1 MPQFRTTTP
10 SSSPAS
16 APVPPPVSSMG
27 ERGGCRPSSANNEI
41 CIPVNFEKPLPS
53 REIARGVSNLGNT
66 CYMNAALQALAHCPE
81 LCNALDTE
89 SHVLTCPVAHR
100 NARRRLER
108 GREDVSQ
115 DPALESSNSRP
126 LTELNSVGGHRRT
139 NSSSSVENKSS
150 KGSKKKRTKKDDPQA
165 ASDPYQEFGPNFE
178 FCTLCEVERLLA
190 RVHNRPEPSAVEEPD
205 GCDAGNDSKPIT
217 QEDAPVALPADG
229 PVLPEPFVSGFMS
242 SVAPWFRRGVQEDS
256 HEFLRLLI
264 DAMQNSCKGAR
275 AGCSTGGSKDKTIS
289 DDGGSSTSSSSS
301 SVLDGEYPFRLFR
314 GTVESNVTCAACGA
328 TSKKVDPI
336 EDIGLDILPSKPAA
350 PRMSS
355 TRMSSS
361 RSSSPTSINLL
372 SVDEALKRFVSSEN
386 LDTAY
391 KCEKCGSLGKA
402 TKTSE
407 LGSIP
412 PILTLHLKRFRYGS
426 QGSTG
431 LAQGG
436 LSRSGRAARGGGSA
450 LIDND
455 YVGPSGSAKIE
466 GHVKFSNVLLM
477 RAYLTPEFKE
487 SLPRSQMCVSRLFA
501 VVVHTG
507 KNSHSG
513 HYVVYVHDVNNK
525 KGWWK
530 MDDSKV
536 YKSSWDEVQN
546 VEAYML
552 FYRVVGHPVAKE
564 LESAANAKT
573 AEAERIM
580 KEIERAQEAAKI
592 AAEGEVKI
600 KVEEAAKATASALHH
615 SLNSFD
621 EKDAP
626 PNGVNNTPHLEN
638 ELPPLDRKRQRPDFV
653 SGPEWSKAC
662 TNLSDDF
669 HPYLNRAQDFIA
681 DTVQLTDP
689 FLGIVGEEFERMS
702 SALSVGKRLK
712 NSKKIRTLLG
722 RGPRG
727 VCPAEDV
734 EGGVDALTAGLLD
747 LLYQIRGQHSGMVGG
762 EVPFLKRVPD
772 QVPIVLGADGGNPGG
787 APPSSGVVEEK
798 KDDDLHHQYGGVDGL
813 VVADNNEG
821 FDGAL

>member
-1 MPQFRTTTP
+1 
-10 SSSPAS
+10 
-16 APVPPPVSSMG
+16 
-27 ERGGCRPSSANNEI
+27 
-41 CIPVNFEKPLPS
+41 
-53 REIARGVSNLGNT
+53 
-66 CYMNAALQALAHCPE
+66 
-81 LCNALDTE
+81 
-89 SHVLTCPVAHR
+89 
-100 NARRRLER
+100 
-108 GREDVSQ
+108 
-115 DPALESSNSRP
+115 
-126 LTELNSVGGHRRT
+126 
-139 NSSSSVENKSS
+139 
-150 KGSKKKRTKKDDPQA
+150 
-165 ASDPYQEFGPNFE
+165 
-178 FCTLCEVERLLA
+178 
-190 RVHNRPEPSAVEEPD
+190 
-205 GCDAGNDSKPIT
+205 
-217 QEDAPVALPADG
+217 
-229 PVLPEPFVSGFMS
+229 
-242 SVAPWFRRGVQEDS
+242 
-256 HEFLRLLI
+256 
-264 DAMQNSCKGAR
+264 
-275 AGCSTGGSKDKTIS
+275 
-289 DDGGSSTSSSSS
+289 
-301 SVLDGEYPFRLFR
+301 
-314 GTVESNVTCAACGA
+314 
-328 TSKKVDPI
+328 
-336 EDIGLDILPSKPAA
+336 
-350 PRMSS
+350 
-355 TRMSSS
+355 MSSS
-361 RSSSPTSINLL
+361 RSSSPTSMNLI
-372 SVDEALKRFVSSEN
+372 SVNEALKRFVSSEN
-386 LDTAY
+386 LDTGY
-391 KCEKCGSLGKA
+391 KCEKCGSLGTA
-402 TKTSE
+402 TKRSQ

-426 QGSTG
+426 QGSVSV
-431 LAQGG
+431 AQGG

-466 GHVKFSNVLLM
+466 GHVKFSNVLM
-477 RAYLTPEFKE
+477 MKPYLTPDLQD
-487 SLPRSQMCVSRLFA
+487 SIPRSLISRLFA

-513 HYVVYVHDVNNK
+513 HYVVYVNDVNNNK
-525 KGWWK
+525 LWWK

-536 YKSSWDEVQN
+536 YKSSWDEVQT

-552 FYRVVGHPVAKE
+552 FYRVIGHPVAKE
-564 LESAANAKT
+564 LEKAANAKT

-580 KEIERAQEAAKI
+580 KEIKLAEEAIKAAAEEEERA
-592 AAEGEVKI
+592 
-600 KVEEAAKATASALHH
+600 KVELAAKATASALHN

-626 PNGVNNTPHLEN
+626 HDDDSNTPNLEN

-712 NSKKIRTLLG
+712 NNKKIRTLLG

-772 QVPIVLGADGGNPGG
+772 QIVPIVDGAGGNPGG
-787 APPSSGVVEEK
+787 ASSSGDVEEK
-798 KDDDLHHQYGGVDGL
+798 KDDDLHPQYGGVEGL